1 MTERKQISKLDAAR
15 RQLLAAI
22 HIHWYM
28 DEPIAVYS
36 LAANVWEICDAL
48 LARQNKIR
56 ILAEITSSQGIM
68 PRAVR
73 DLINAPR
80 NFVKHADR
88 DPDTVIDDLSHSDCD
103 AILLT
108 ACLDYMFANG
118 RSPYCAGVFVA
129 WYSAIYPE
137 KTELFFRSEA
147 EAIFAGLAAESRE
160 RQVQAAR
167 DFLSRPPKV
176 VLNDVRNELT
186 DNYRWSNLKQ
196 IFGQMHY
203 RENQA

>member
-56 ILAEITSSQGIM
+56 ILEEITSSQGIM

-88 DPDTVIDDLSHSDCD
+88 DPDTAIDDFSHSDCD

-118 RSPYCAGVFVA
+118 RSPYGAGVFVT

-137 KTELFFRSEA
+137 KTEHFFRAEA
-147 EAIFAGLAAESRE
+147 EAIFPGLASDSRE

-167 DFLSRPPKV
+167 DFLQRPPQV

-186 DNYRWSNLKQ
+186 DNYRWSNLKLL
-196 IFGQMHY
+196 FGQK
-203 RENQA
+203 RDPINQS